1 LYLELGNPMTQA
13 TATSHFQCP
22 ALVLTLTTKEI
33 VGDEIAEELREQLMT
48 VAAHAR
54 AQNVI
59 LDFQH
64 VKYLSSAGFRPLLSL
79 HKQLRQGGGRLIF
92 CQLTEVVHEI
102 FEVTRLISTKGS
114 TPAPFDVFATVS
126 AAIDSIK

>member
-1 LYLELGNPMTQA
+1 MTKA
-13 TATSHFQCP
+13 PTTSHFQCP

-33 VGDEIAEELREQLMT
+33 VGDEIAEALREQLLET
-48 VAAHAR
+48 ATQAR

-114 TPAPFDVFATVS
+114 APAPFDVYATIG
-126 AAIDSIK
+126 AAIDGIK